1 MSVADPKVSI
11 VELASVAPR
20 TGESEALADSL
31 ATARHADRLGF
42 HRVWFAEHHLSR
54 AAASHHPELLI
65 AAAGVQTSGIRVG
78 SGSVLL
84 NNYSPF
90 KVAEM
95 FQQLEAMLPGRVDLG
110 LGRATSGPV
119 IDAALRPD
127 GGARPVDDHP
137 ERVSEVLAWLHEAF
151 PGGHP
156 FAGNPLMPSVPGV
169 PETWLLG
176 SSPGGYELAAGLGIG
191 YSFAAFIRPDAAADA
206 LRAYRRDFRPTGL
219 GPEGPRA
226 MLSVNVAV
234 GEDAEHARRMISSAK
249 GFYARLHRQG
259 AGALIP
265 SPEQALGELSP
276 EQAQEPTAIVDG
288 SWPRFVAGDQNGVR
302 TTLERMLEESEA
314 DELMVQNLI
323 ADPAERRGSHE
334 RIAAIFGLS
343 SRNPE
348 AQDYAARVGVDPPP
362 GSTRPT
368 GSLRRAAGE
377 QPQPL
382 PSSVKLQDTEAT

>member
-1 MSVADPKVSI
+1 MPMEGSKVSI
-11 VELASVAPR
+11 VELATVAPG
-20 TGESEALADSL
+20 TGESEALADAL

-65 AAAGVQTSGIRVG
+65 AAAGVQTTGIRVG

-95 FQQLEAMLPGRVDLG
+95 FQQLEAMTPGRVDLG

-119 IDAALRPD
+119 IDAALRQDRGTQP
-127 GGARPVDDHP
+127 ADDHA

-151 PGGHP
+151 PGDHP

-176 SSPGGYELAAGLGIG
+176 SSPGGYGLAARLGIG
-191 YSFAAFIRPDAAADA
+191 YSFAAFIRPDAAAEA

-219 GPEGPRA
+219 GPERPRA

-234 GEDAEHARRMISSAK
+234 GEDAEHARRLISSAK

-265 SPEQALGELSP
+265 SPEQALGELSA
-276 EQAQEPTAIVDG
+276 EQAEEPTAIVDG
-288 SWPRFVAGDQNGVR
+288 RWPRFVAGNQNGVR
-302 TTLERMLEESEA
+302 TTLERMLEESQA
-314 DELMVQNLI
+314 NELMVQNMI
-323 ADPAERRGSHE
+323 ADPAERRASHG
-334 RIAAIFGLS
+334 RIAAIFGLAQ
-343 SRNPE
+343 RELE
-348 AQDYAARVGVDPPP
+348 AEGETAGTAA
-362 GSTRPT
+362 
-368 GSLRRAAGE
+368 
-377 QPQPL
+377 
-382 PSSVKLQDTEAT
+382 